1 MFKRIAYIVLF
12 LLLAVSCSRIME
24 PEAPQGTNVPNGLP
38 ITLYIPFGST
48 EMLDVDVQTKAEAAG
63 ADETRVHDLYVMIFS
78 NRDKVDDAERELYDS
93 PRKVYGRYFSYEHIN
108 TDLDALNADPNESWY
123 VKNKNLSGSIA
134 ETTGAVKISTETCDD
149 AILVVIANVSNSV
162 TNLDGEDA
170 LDRLNAVRHLKE
182 LQSIEVRLEQDVVN
196 RKDLFLMTGS
206 LGKEGDPEN
215 PGSRDVFNTANFRWN
230 KEEPNETEYNETYHV
245 DLTPIDAKVK
255 FRVEVDTY
263 NISDVRPVYWQV
275 FNTPDRC
282 YLDSSWED
290 EAPPTSTRYFDSQ
303 QYYFEGTEK
312 DGDHTYYTFCFYILE
327 NRFAATKNA
336 TKYYQREKQK
346 KTDTQEGGYGGPSD
360 PNLGDH
366 FVSNGDWEYAPA
378 NAAYVK
384 FDMVLQLT
392 TEGLQSYRDVDPS
405 ITINKALTSDAIFTV
420 HLGNFS
426 SSGKPDGY
434 DGFNDYRTE
443 RGNFYT
449 YNIKVINTSSI
460 FAEVHSDDERQA
472 GQEGYLLLTDA
483 EIINADCHYEYHQI
497 EFKYRPGMTQD
508 KFSWYVKTPF
518 GDGGPAINPHNL
530 GGGKFSYD
538 YYADG
543 EIYYLDGD
551 TEHANPKTAPKL
563 DYKWAMFGVNKIEDG
578 IYTTKRHK
586 YPGIG
591 RYDKNWHPGKPV
603 GENIPHED
611 PDRPDLMDI
620 TQLIEYIFAETEKE
634 TAHEENDFISD
645 DGVKTP
651 VIRVTAFIDEYYYE
665 KHPLENPETAKADPS
680 LWRQFINAA
689 PREMHILS
697 DAQSSRD
704 RASDLILSSHS
715 IIQQSIQTIYNTHAT
730 SLTTLWGTEHM
741 DEMRQKYGA
750 LDPVND
756 QGWPY
761 WPGSTG
767 TTESGNRRSGNYN
780 KAEGR
785 WNGRLNSGYIWDFCT
800 SAGAER
806 TGQLWETYL
815 KYDVDNSIPEMRG
828 DGGEAPKTPYN
839 DTYSYEGMAFS
850 CLSRNRDNNGDGVVD
865 RNEVR
870 WYLAACNQLAGLW
883 IGNESLSI
891 NARLYQ
897 PAKNQWRAH
906 IISSTGQ
913 RVSWAEEG
921 GGATEYS
928 WDYLYDSRYVWHSI
942 EEAAKGQSVRCLRNI
957 GTFNDGGTIKDISE
971 APYTQEIDPYFDL
984 TDNGDGSYTF
994 TFDRLNPKSLRELS
1008 EGELPYHDQFSV
1020 NNCVYLEFD
1029 TQRLSDNVG
1038 EKESDAFSIKLENIN
1053 NEVTK
1058 LGRNPYCPPGYR
1070 FPNQS
1075 EMLLMTLYLPLSYFT
1090 TDYNNGGSYSNT
1102 ALPTRTYYD
1111 RGWFRDQ
1118 TRDYSAMSD
1127 ADKTKEFNKVG
1138 WCFRGEKQSNL
1149 AKGTDIAH
1157 SRCVK
1162 DNSSMHGFIDGGIL
1176 MESDDVCPGDPVP
1189 LTFSFFSSGAA
1200 FVSALLE
1207 LCYTDGD
1214 GSYHADAITVAEPP
1228 TGLQYLSTQT
1238 VNIPSLAAMGLSVED
1253 LDTDK
1258 KNLKFRITLRNA
1270 LMSKTFEHNITL
1282 ASHLTDCSVSLPGV
1296 ADPDKGMPIHVN
1308 IGNRNGKSKIHDITV
1323 HYKASSDGN
1332 WNTHELVAHDH
1343 DYTWSG
1349 DVYLRDI
1356 IGEDAWATE
1365 ANRYKEYQFYV
1376 TASSNDGTTYVSE
1389 TLSQELV
1396 RLNYTP
1402 NPAPEGG
1409 WTSSNSVSDIN
1420 TTWKDKIENL
1430 YFANG
1435 DYIETLMDL
1444 TNCYYVYKNGNKNV
1458 DIGLD
1463 NILGLSSIENLNP
1476 NPPSHA
1482 MLIYY
1487 PAIPTLDPDPAKQGD
1502 PWLKMSAGKWSSG
1515 TAGKIPGCDNISS
1528 LLFVFDKDGFSTN
1541 GARYT
1546 GNVDGWS
1553 GVKTELTGCD
1563 ALWIG
1568 SEEGVHHSRAI
1579 YKYIRVVRNVGDAV
1593 TPIPR
1598 P

>member
-78 NRDKVDDAERELYDS
+78 NRDKIDDAERELYDS
-93 PRKVYGRYFSYEHIN
+93 PRKIYGRYFSYEHIN

-449 YNIKVINTSSI
+449 YDIKVINTSSI

-497 EFKYRPGMTQD
+497 EFEYRPGMTQD

-518 GDGGPAINPHNL
+518 GDGGPAVVRRNM
-530 GGGKFSYD
+530 GGGVYTYD

-543 EIYYLDGD
+543 EIYYLDD
-551 TEHANPKTAPKL
+551 DPEHANPKTAPKL
-563 DYKWAMFGVNKIEDG
+563 DYKWAMFGVNKIDG

-591 RYDKNWHPGKPV
+591 HYDKNWHPGSPV
-603 GENIPHED
+603 SDGIPSQD
-611 PDRPDLMDI
+611 PNRPDLMDI

-634 TAHEENDFISD
+634 KAGESDFISD
-645 DGVKTP
+645 EEGKTP

-665 KHPLENPETAKADPS
+665 KHPLDDPETAKADPS

-780 KAEGR
+780 SAEGR

-815 KYDVDNSIPEMRG
+815 KYDVENSIPEMRG
-828 DGGEAPKTPYN
+828 GGGAPKVPYN

-913 RVSWAEEG
+913 KVSWAEEG
-921 GGATEYS
+921 GGATDYN
-928 WDYLYDSRYVWHSI
+928 WDYNYGSRFVWHTI

-1038 EKESDAFSIKLENIN
+1038 EKESDAFSIELENIN

-1138 WCFRGEKQSNL
+1138 WCFRGDKQSNL

-1162 DNSSMHGFIDGGIL
+1162 DNSSLHGFIDGGIL

-1270 LMSKTFEHNITL
+1270 LMSKTFEHNIKL

-1308 IGNRNGKSKIHDITV
+1308 IGNRNGKSKIDYITV
-1323 HYKASSDGN
+1323 HYKASSDGS

-1389 TLSQELV
+1389 TLSQQLV

-1409 WTSSNSVSDIN
+1409 WTNSNSVEDIN

-1487 PAIPTLDPDPAKQGD
+1487 PAISTLDPDPAKQGD

-1515 TAGKIPGCDNISS
+1515 TAGKIPGCNNISS